1 MDFKKS
7 DFDNLLF
14 RVNEVPAK
22 VSVLSHFEKLGEHH
36 EFNLELDGFEKDR
49 SNIIKYIVYVYD
61 RNSPFL
67 RIEDIVKRKVQAA
80 LKAGFRAKIK
90 NNRRQFKTEVDYMLK
105 GYNQNVNKM
114 IVRYCRM
121 QKSKKY
127 MILVAMEEGF
137 WGSLDRALTRGTN
150 DSQDDIKKRQQILF
164 EEEKN
169 ANKIER
175 LTLELLNED
184 NNRNLMDTLYE
195 VVDEENKRKL
205 RITPETR
212 VIEDDDEDEDEE
224 V

>member
-1 MDFKKS
+1 MDFKKE
-7 DFDNLLF
+7 DFDKLMF
-14 RVNEVPAK
+14 KVHEVPSKEA
-22 VSVLSHFEKLGEHH
+22 VLSHFDKLAECP
-36 EFNLELDGFEKDR
+36 EFLLELDSLEKHR
-49 SNIIKYIVYVYD
+49 SKIIKYIVYVYD

-67 RIEDIVKRKVQAA
+67 KIEDIVQRKVKAA
-80 LKAGFRAKIK
+80 LKAGFKAKIQK
-90 NNRRQFKTEVDYMLK
+90 NRRVFDIHVDQMLK

-137 WGSLDRALTRGTN
+137 WGSLDRALTRSSNEAQT
-150 DSQDDIKKRQQILF
+150 DIKIRQQILA

-175 LTLELLNED
+175 LTLELLSED

-195 VVDEENKRKL
+195 VVDEENKRQL
-205 RITPETR
+205 RITPEAR
-212 VIEDDDEDEDEE
+212 IIEDEEEDEDEAM
-224 V
+224 